1 MFNYLIQSYTP
12 GRNMTRFDDDAFMN
26 FAPDMKKHDLSDSG
40 GSYLSRF
47 NNDTS
52 HIILTIGLESI
63 INYKSIYLTVIIFDF
78 MSYAS
83 PSISNLIHI
92 FENTMVQ
99 SRKIFKERIIKAAYK
114 FSHTFKYINM
124 YIAMSDIDHH
134 NDTTIS
140 SFNKPNERNTIE
152 LTKKTYRRKFDNY
165 HDMHRRIFDMM
176 DEYLENIDTPV
187 VKKYEKLS
195 DVPREP
201 AWTFPQRYK
210 NEARNHHY
218 LNTNPIR
225 IESWTA
231 DIARAH
237 LALTD
242 SADSSFILFVLLL
255 TS

>member
-26 FAPDMKKHDLSDSG
+26 FAPDMKKHNLSDSD

-99 SRKIFKERIIKAAYK
+99 SRKIFKERIIKAVSIEIVVRQSTEYAYTY
-114 FSHTFKYINM
+114 FW
-124 YIAMSDIDHH
+124 MSLRGHKK
-134 NDTTIS
+134 IS
-140 SFNKPNERNTIE
+140 SKYSLYIE
-152 LTKKTYRRKFDNY
+152 L
-165 HDMHRRIFDMM
+165 
-176 DEYLENIDTPV
+176 
-187 VKKYEKLS
+187 
-195 DVPREP
+195 
-201 AWTFPQRYK
+201 
-210 NEARNHHY
+210 
-218 LNTNPIR
+218 
-225 IESWTA
+225 
-231 DIARAH
+231 
-237 LALTD
+237 
-242 SADSSFILFVLLL
+242 
-255 TS
+255 

>member
-26 FAPDMKKHDLSDSG
+26 FAPDMKKHDISDSG

-47 NNDTS
+47 NNETS

-114 FSHTFKYINM
+114 YSHTFKYINM

-152 LTKKTYRRKFDNY
+152 LTKKTYKRKFDNY
-165 HDMHRRIFDMM
+165 HDMHRRHDG
-176 DEYLENIDTPV
+176 
-187 VKKYEKLS
+187 
-195 DVPREP
+195 
-201 AWTFPQRYK
+201 
-210 NEARNHHY
+210 
-218 LNTNPIR
+218 
-225 IESWTA
+225 
-231 DIARAH
+231 
-237 LALTD
+237 
-242 SADSSFILFVLLL
+242 
-255 TS
+255 